1 MEVLAFVSS
10 HFSVHFDVIT
20 AVDGLE
26 GWEKA
31 TSQLPDIIISDVMMP
46 NMDGI
51 EFCKHIKSDELTDH
65 IPLILLTAKGTT
77 EHLIE
82 GLEVGADSYISKP
95 FDMRHLEVRI
105 KKLMDQRNALKEKFT
120 KGSVKLDSQ
129 KVGINNTEKLFLEKV
144 EKILEENLTNSEFKV
159 DDLGNELGYSR
170 MQLYRKLK
178 SIRGLSANEFIR
190 EYRIK
195 KAAVYLRE
203 TDMKIFEV
211 LYEIGISNHSYF
223 TKCFKQYFNKS
234 PKEFIEEY
242 RGK

>member
-1 MEVLAFVSS
+1 
-10 HFSVHFDVIT
+10 
-20 AVDGLE
+20 
-26 GWEKA
+26 
-31 TSQLPDIIISDVMMP
+31 
-46 NMDGI
+46 
-51 EFCKHIKSDELTDH
+51 
-65 IPLILLTAKGTT
+65 
-77 EHLIE
+77 
-82 GLEVGADSYISKP
+82 
-95 FDMRHLEVRI
+95 MRHLEVRI
-105 KKLMDQRNALKEKFT
+105 KKLMDQRTALKEKFT

-159 DDLGNELGYSR
+159 DDLGNQLGYSR

-234 PKEFIEEY
+234 PKEYIEEY